1 VVPSV
6 VVPAAV
12 VEMLRRELEA
22 SRSVSEH
29 LSFLRKLAE
38 EPAPAGLRESLLAHI
53 GEEEAEH
60 QAHLGR
66 LIPALEALAASLDA
80 PLDAP
85 VSAGFTVGALHEK
98 RPWHVG

>member
-1 VVPSV
+1 VVPV
-6 VVPAAV
+6 AAV
-12 VEMLRRELEA
+12 IEMLRRELEA

-66 LIPALEALAASLDA
+66 LIPALESLAAALDA
-80 PLDAP
+80 PT
-85 VSAGFTVGALHEK
+85 SAGFTVGALHEK